1 MTMDFEDLRVFLA
14 AAEHQ
19 SFGRAAS
26 ALGLAQPSVSNRIA
40 ALERGTGRQLFKRSA
55 RGVTLTP
62 AGQRL
67 TPYARRALQIIAD
80 ARSAVRTTDY
90 KTPVRVLLSASYA
103 PVLLPAVIDAFEA
116 ADLPV
121 AVSYDHGPNVVR
133 AIDTG
138 EADLGFLAPCPHP
151 VSVALRSL
159 GASPVV
165 AAVAPD
171 HPLASR
177 RRPTLADLSGYPLAV
192 YPWGEEVD
200 GFLEQLSSAAR
211 ISRISPVPATVQ
223 LARERGYVAM
233 APQAAL
239 VGELRVG
246 SLTKLSVADLPT
258 ASISLSLASHRS
270 TTLPVSELI
279 TSVRAALRTPPAKTP
294 SVVTPS

>member
-1 MTMDFEDLRVFLA
+1 MYSWRRPSTK
-14 AAEHQ
+14 
-19 SFGRAAS
+19 AS
-26 ALGLAQPSVSNRIA
+26 DGPPAPSAWRSRPCRIGWPT
-40 ALERGTGRQLFKRSA
+40 LERGADRQLFKRSA

-67 TPYARRALQIIAD
+67 IPHARRALQIIED
-80 ARSAVRTTDY
+80 AQSAVRTTDY
-90 KTPVRVLLSASYA
+90 KTPIRVLLSASYA

-116 ADLPV
+116 ADLPLS
-121 AVSYDHGPNVVR
+121 VSYDHGPNVVR

-138 EADLGFLAPCPHP
+138 EADLGFLAPCPAP

-171 HPLASR
+171 HPLVIR
-177 RRPTLADLSGYPLAV
+177 RRLRLADLNDHPLAV
-192 YPWGEEVD
+192 YPWGEGVD
-200 GFLEQLSSAAR
+200 GFLEQLPSAAR

-246 SLTKLSVADLPT
+246 SLTKLSVADFPT
-258 ASISLSLASHRS
+258 ATISLALATHRS
-270 TTLPVSELI
+270 TTLPINELI
-279 TSVRAALRTPPAKTP
+279 TSLHVALRAPSAKTP
-294 SVVTPS
+294 SVAAPI

>member
-1 MTMDFEDLRVFLA
+1 MDFEDLRVFLT

-67 TPYARRALQIIAD
+67 IPYARRALQIIAD
-80 ARSAVRTTDY
+80 AQSAVRTTDH

-177 RRPTLADLSGYPLAV
+177 RRPTLADLSGHPLAV
-192 YPWGEEVD
+192 YPWGEEVE
-200 GFLEQLSSAAR
+200 GFLEQLSSSAR

-279 TSVRAALRTPPAKTP
+279 ASVRAALRAPSTKTP
-294 SVVTPS
+294 AIITS

>member
-55 RGVTLTP
+55 RGVIVTP

-67 TPYARRALQIIAD
+67 IPHARRALQIIED
-80 ARSAVRTTDY
+80 AQSAVRTTDY
-90 KTPVRVLLSASYA
+90 RTPIRALLSASYA

-116 ADLPV
+116 ADLPLS
-121 AVSYDHGPNVVR
+121 VSYDHGPNVVR

-138 EADLGFLAPCPHP
+138 EADFGFLAPCPHP
-151 VSVALRSL
+151 ISVVLRSL

-171 HPLASR
+171 HPLMSR
-177 RRPTLADLSGYPLAV
+177 RRPRLADLSDHPLAV
-192 YPWGEEVD
+192 YPWGEGVD
-200 GFLEQLSSAAR
+200 ICRAVAQRRPDQHDFASARDGAIGTRARLRRPGSAGSS
-211 ISRISPVPATVQ
+211 
-223 LARERGYVAM
+223 G
-233 APQAAL
+233 
-239 VGELRVG
+239 
-246 SLTKLSVADLPT
+246 
-258 ASISLSLASHRS
+258 
-270 TTLPVSELI
+270 
-279 TSVRAALRTPPAKTP
+279 
-294 SVVTPS
+294 

>member
-55 RGVTLTP
+55 RGVTVTP

-67 TPYARRALQIIAD
+67 IPHARRALQIMED
-80 ARSAVRTTDY
+80 AQSAVRIADY

-116 ADLPV
+116 ADLPLS
-121 AVSYDHGPNVVR
+121 VSYDHGPYVVR

-171 HPLASR
+171 HPLVSR
-177 RRPTLADLSGYPLAV
+177 RQLRLADLSHHPLAV
-192 YPWGEEVD
+192 YPWGDEVD
-200 GFLEQLSSAAR
+200 GFLEQLPSDAR

-239 VGELRVG
+239 VGELRLG

-258 ASISLSLASHRS
+258 ANISLALASHRS

-279 TSVRAALRTPPAKTP
+279 TSVRAALRAPSAKKQ
-294 SVVTPS
+294 S